1 MPTIAMSES
10 PASDGLPKRTTP
22 TWEVELLISG
32 VAVFAMLQLPGWL
45 DGAVF
50 AVMPRVDRGMG
61 SALMTMHVYLKSAA
75 LILATTFSIHLLLR
89 AQWIALVGTYSVF
102 PDGVRWSALRLGP
115 IRKEVELRKEKS
127 PPEAMDAADNRATL
141 VFALGV
147 AMASSLLAISLS
159 IGLLFALVLG
169 VVRLFGIDADASRVF
184 GLSAMALMLPLLV
197 AMTIDRYLAARLRP
211 QGWLWR
217 ASAAAIGFYRVLGV
231 SRGSNVLGLIAS
243 HGGEKRIGALTMAIV
258 MIGMAAA
265 LFSTI
270 WRLDPSS
277 LGGYARFPSGE
288 GLQVVDPSHYDDQR
302 DPGIDRAVAYI
313 QSSVV
318 TGPYLK
324 LVVPYRPGDDDA
336 ALRLR
341 CPAIAAKL
349 AADAAAL
356 ACLTEVHAIRIDGK
370 PLVGQAYEIS
380 EDPRTD
386 RPALLAMID
395 VRALAPGRH
404 VLTVERTS
412 TSKNKRANE
421 PYAIP
426 FWR

>member
-1 MPTIAMSES
+1 MNEFHES
-10 PASDGLPKRTTP
+10 DALPKRTTP

-45 DGAVF
+45 DGAIF
-50 AVMPRVDRGMG
+50 AMLPRVDRGMG

-89 AQWIALVGTYSVF
+89 AQWIALVGAYSVF
-102 PDGVRWSALRLGP
+102 PDGVRWSALRMGP
-115 IRKEVELRKEKS
+115 IRKEVERRNEKA
-127 PPEAMDAADNRATL
+127 PAEATEAADNRATI

-147 AMASSLLAISLS
+147 AMASALLGLSLS
-159 IGLLFALVLG
+159 IGLMFLLVSSAL
-169 VVRLFGIDADASRVF
+169 RLLGIDADASRVF
-184 GLSAMALMLPLLV
+184 GFSAMGLMLPLIV
-197 AMTIDRYLAARLRP
+197 AMTVDRYFAARLQP

-217 ASAAAIGFYRVLGV
+217 AAAAALAFYRTLGV

-243 HGGEKRIGALTMAIV
+243 HGGEKRIGALTVAIV
-258 MIGMAAA
+258 TIGMAAA
-265 LFSTI
+265 LFSTL
-270 WRLDPSS
+270 WRLDPTS
-277 LGGYARFPSGE
+277 LGGYARFPSGD
-288 GLQVVDPSHYDDQR
+288 GSQVVDPAHYDDQR

-318 TGPYLK
+318 AGPYMK

-341 CPAIAAKL
+341 CPAVVAKP
-349 AADAAAL
+349 APDAAVL
-356 ACLTEVHAIRIDGK
+356 ACLTAVHAIRIDGK
-370 PLVGQAYEIS
+370 PLAGQAYEIS

-412 TSKNKRANE
+412 TSKNKKASE
-421 PYAIP
+421 PYTIP